1 MTANSPLKNQPR
13 RVSRRRA
20 RADGVSTAGL
30 KRIVVTDRSRL
41 GKLLV
46 GPDARAQAS
55 TRLLALLEASLE
67 SALEVDPAAVP
78 RGLVTMNSQ
87 VRLVDLESG
96 EEMACSVVYPEDVE
110 FVANGVSV
118 FEPLGISLIGHNEG
132 DSWKKWNA
140 VMRDQ
145 LVKSQATKGHE
156 AGSWQIDTGHGS
168 KGGRLYS
175 TSMATMILE
184 VYYRHLPIYRK
195 QSAETDF
202 PLD

>member
-20 RADGVSTAGL
+20 RADDVSTAGL

-132 DSWKKWNA
+132 D
-140 VMRDQ
+140 VVD
-145 LVKSQATKGHE
+145 
-156 AGSWQIDTGHGS
+156 WQS
-168 KGGRLYS
+168 PSGRRRMQIAEVLYQPEQEG
-175 TSMATMILE
+175 AFH
-184 VYYRHLPIYRK
+184 R
-195 QSAETDF
+195 
-202 PLD
+202 

>member
-1 MTANSPLKNQPR
+1 MHLGWDHDTPAL
-13 RVSRRRA
+13 V
-20 RADGVSTAGL
+20 DGV
-30 KRIVVTDRSRL
+30 KF
-41 GKLLV
+41 LV
-46 GPDARAQAS
+46 
-55 TRLLALLEASLE
+55 
-67 SALEVDPAAVP
+67 
-78 RGLVTMNSQ
+78 
-87 VRLVDLESG
+87 SG
-96 EEMACSVVYPEDVE
+96 CRRPTCTTIITPPVLRHY
-110 FVANGVSV
+110 
-118 FEPLGISLIGHNEG
+118 EG

>member
-1 MTANSPLKNQPR
+1 MQAKNG
-13 RVSRRRA
+13 A
-20 RADGVSTAGL
+20 RYGYTTPGDKASTTSIGLLCRMHLGWDRDTPALVDGVKFLSEQGPSSTDMYYNYYA
-30 KRIVVTDRSRL
+30 T
-41 GKLLV
+41 
-46 GPDARAQAS
+46 
-55 TRLLALLEASLE
+55 
-67 SALEVDPAAVP
+67 
-78 RGLVTMNSQ
+78 Q
-87 VRLVDLESG
+87 VLRH
-96 EEMACSVVYPEDVE
+96 Y
-110 FVANGVSV
+110 
-118 FEPLGISLIGHNEG
+118 EG
-132 DSWKKWNA
+132 DYWKKWNA

-156 AGSWQIDTGHGS
+156 AGSWHLDSSHGS

>member
-55 TRLLALLEASLE
+55 TRLLAMLEASLE

-78 RGLVTMNSQ
+78 GGLVTMNSR

-96 EEMACSVVYPEDVE
+96 EEMACSVVYPEDAE
-110 FVANGVSV
+110 FVADGVSI
-118 FEPLGISLIGHNEG
+118 FEPLGMGLIGHHEG
-132 DSWKKWNA
+132 DI
-140 VMRDQ
+140 VD
-145 LVKSQATKGHE
+145 
-156 AGSWQIDTGHGS
+156 WQS
-168 KGGRLYS
+168 PSGRRRMQIAEVLYQPEQEG
-175 TSMATMILE
+175 AF
-184 VYYRHLPIYRK
+184 H
-195 QSAETDF
+195 Q
-202 PLD
+202 